1 MQTASQ
7 TNEIRAADGRYLGE
21 VEAEA
26 WSLVNA
32 AARDM
37 VEGRDPTANYMA
49 AAAAFRA
56 CGDVGRATRAANCAT
71 KYRLASA

>member
-21 VEAEA
+21 VEAQA
-26 WSLVNA
+26 WELVTA

-37 VEGRDPTANYMA
+37 VEGRDPAENYMA

-56 CGDVGRATRAANCAT
+56 CGDTGRATRAANCAT
-71 KYRLASA
+71 KYRLTSA